1 MKKWAAEVCF
11 AASRNWVAGGRFGD
25 YLVEKCRVGTA
36 HRIKKAQDPLR
47 IIPVIDI
54 KDGLVVRG
62 IAGRRDEYRPVRSVL
77 CDDASVGSVA
87 GAFVEKLGLGEVY
100 VADLNAIAGAE
111 PAWSLYE
118 QIAAA
123 GLDLWVDAGLRDAA
137 SARRLAE
144 FSSGGRAIA
153 GVIAGLETLSDTAAL
168 ASMLEAVGP
177 ERLVFSLDLKA
188 GQPLADLPCW
198 QGRSAEQI
206 AATAIEAGIQR
217 MIVLDLHRV
226 GTDSGV
232 GTEPLCRQLRTQHPD
247 LELIAGGGVRGLDDL
262 RRLAE
267 AGCDAALVASA
278 LHDGRL
284 TSEML
289 TRLADDHSPKR

>member
-1 MKKWAAEVCF
+1 MKKA
-11 AASRNWVAGGRFGD
+11 R
-25 YLVEKCRVGTA
+25 K
-36 HRIKKAQDPLR
+36 PLR

-62 IAGRRDEYRPVRSVL
+62 IAGRRDEYRPVESVL

-100 VADLNAIAGAE
+100 VADLNAIAGTE

-123 GLDLWVDAGLRDAA
+123 GLDLWVDAGLRDAED
-137 SARRLAE
+137 ARRLAE
-144 FSSGGRAIA
+144 FSGGGRTI
-153 GVIAGLETLSDTAAL
+153 GSVIAGLETLSDTSAL
-168 ASMLEAVGP
+168 ESMLEAVGP
-177 ERLVFSLDLKA
+177 DRLVFSLDLKA
-188 GQPLADLPCW
+188 GQPLADSPCW
-198 QGRSAEQI
+198 HGQSAEAI
-206 AATAIEAGIQR
+206 AAVAVEAGVRR

-232 GTEPLCRQLRTQHPD
+232 GTEPLCRQIRVQHPK

-262 RRLAE
+262 QRLAE

-278 LHDGRL
+278 LHDGRM
-284 TSEML
+284 TSETL
-289 TRLADDHSPKR
+289 ARLAPDHGPKRQRG

>member
-1 MKKWAAEVCF
+1 MGFKIWDFKQAMGE
-11 AASRNWVAGGRFGD
+11 
-25 YLVEKCRVGTA
+25 
-36 HRIKKAQDPLR
+36 LR

-62 IAGRRDEYRPVRSVL
+62 IAGRRDEYRPIESVL

-87 GAFVEKLGLGEVY
+87 RAFVERLGLGEVY
-100 VADLNAIAGAE
+100 VADLNAIAGTD

-137 SARRLAE
+137 DARRLAE
-144 FSSGGRAIA
+144 FSADGRKIA
-153 GVIAGLETLSDTAAL
+153 GVIAGLETLSDAAAL
-168 ASMLEAVGP
+168 ESMLEAVGP
-177 ERLVFSLDLKA
+177 DRLVFSLDLKA
-188 GQPLADLPCW
+188 GQPLADLPAW
-198 QGRSAEQI
+198 RANSAEQI
-206 AATAIEAGIQR
+206 ATIAIQAGVRR

-232 GTEPLCRQLRTQHPD
+232 GTEPLCRQLRDQYPN

-267 AGCDAALVASA
+267 SGCDAALVASA
-278 LHDGRL
+278 LHDGRMKAGTIAAL
-284 TSEML
+284 VPN
-289 TRLADDHSPKR
+289 RSPKR